1 MSKFNDKI
9 LKKSQDYEQSP
20 KYVADELYK
29 IIRIMITRLPY
40 ESRQNAFLSLRDK
53 FREINVVEVSN
64 KRSPGGAV
72 IGTSLSLV
80 KNMLNARDPYFI
92 RLVLDDLI
100 RKMK

>member
-1 MSKFNDKI
+1 MRSISKKI
-9 LKKSQDYEQSP
+9 IKKSQDYEQSP
-20 KYVADELYK
+20 KYVAEELYK

-40 ESRQNAFLSLRDK
+40 ESRQNAFLSLKDK
-53 FREINVVEVSN
+53 LEGINAIEVSN

-80 KNMLNARDPYFI
+80 KNMLNARDSYFI